1 MAELNV
7 DIELFPMPRPTDDDP
22 IFNIRQFY
30 ANIITY
36 DEDQQNA
43 EFLGLEGAKSRISE
57 LMKRIRQKEFMK
69 RVQGKCLFKLSP
81 MSEIGLSFF
90 STIMPTKKP
99 SAAKVNAVNNKQL
112 KST

>member
-1 MAELNV
+1 
-7 DIELFPMPRPTDDDP
+7 MPKPTDENP
-22 IFNIRQFY
+22 IFNIKQFY

-69 RVQGKCLFKLSP
+69 RV
-81 MSEIGLSFF
+81 
-90 STIMPTKKP
+90 
-99 SAAKVNAVNNKQL
+99 
-112 KST
+112 